1 MVDLYRWFRATDV
14 AKVDETPLRAS
25 KATGKVP
32 QVWQPFTDTDSSI
45 LENLYNNLTDES
57 SKEDCCFL
65 PYEFDGLYE
74 ANVKN
79 LEYYPIFWS
88 GATYEIRR
96 GLWFDSNY
104 KPITSDLAEQLED
117 SYKKYRQLVDAAAD
131 ESVAQYV
138 SENESRFPLKNESE
152 GSFVYYESNSIAWV
166 QTNAFKH
173 KIQRALSMNT
183 GTKYIR
189 GWDVAQFLKDKKPLP
204 DPSTPIDLE
213 RELPK
218 PATHR
223 KVDHLIFAIHGIGQK
238 MDIGTTLAEDCDI
251 FRKCIS
257 DSAIALKTKMESMN
271 HAMKDVIPD
280 GSGVQVLPIQWRSQ
294 VSFSVGVTDHV
305 VHDDE
310 HEEEIAYADL
320 LPDGIP
326 AIRTIIRDVAADIP
340 LYMTERF
347 RNIVLTNVT
356 RDINEAYRNYKKH
369 HPDFDGK
376 VSLLGH
382 SLGSVIAFDVCSHL
396 EDIPNEDVV
405 GSPTSMFLLLAEA
418 CLRPVLSK
426 VPVQQPILLKKVARP
441 STKALYNIYHPN
453 DPVAHRLEPMFS
465 QRLTSLKPVPIA
477 YNKGGLTNTLKEIES
492 AKAKTQDYISKF
504 MPRFGEFAKDQIDKG
519 STEVPKAVTKDAN
532 ELQKDA
538 IDRLKLLNPH
548 GRLDFALQEFLMENP
563 YISSM
568 VVHFG
573 YWGDLDV
580 ASFVLKAV
588 YGIYDLQ

>member
-138 SENESRFPLKNESE
+138 SENESFMIS
-152 GSFVYYESNSIAWV
+152 AWV